1 MLSLWPV
8 LIMDVLLWVLVMPPI
23 VVAAWFVMRLGLCV
37 GNFVFVCKPVPIF
50 LDTPCWLSSPSPS
63 PNTYPNPYPNPY
75 PYPNPHPNPHPN
87 PYPSRTLTRCR
98 SSSTR
103 RGSCCRAGT

>member
-50 LDTPCWLSSPSPS
+50 LDTLWAK
-63 PNTYPNPYPNPY
+63 
-75 PYPNPHPNPHPN
+75 
-87 PYPSRTLTRCR
+87 LTR
-98 SSSTR
+98 TP
-103 RGSCCRAGT
+103 RGLRTVRTGYAYQPAACCTYVPEAQGSLT